1 MRKTRSL
8 RLLSH
13 TLRRF
18 DNTLP
23 ITEKSGARGK
33 NNLSLQKIK
42 LIGDALVVVKDIRI
56 VYVLLDGIGDLPH
69 PSLNDLTPLEAAYTP
84 NLDMLAR
91 AGAMGRVIS
100 VGKGIAPQSDIAVFN
115 MLGYSFKDGSYVGR
129 GVIESIDCNI
139 DFRDGDLALRGNF
152 ATIDDSLKIV
162 DRRAGRIISP
172 DEAKAVC
179 KTLRD
184 NIKFSDKDASVALEP
199 TVAHRVVIR
208 LRHAKMKL
216 SDKITN
222 TDPAYDKVDGMG
234 IAKST
239 IGDMYVQK
247 SEAQEDTEQAR
258 VAAKML
264 NEFTEQ
270 VVQILRDHP
279 VNKARVAAG
288 KRPMNCILARDSG
301 NRYPIVKPINKK
313 HGIEVGCI
321 VDMPVEIGISK
332 VLNMKMF
339 KGGDI
344 NDYEEKAK
352 VAAKS
357 LSRVNAVYVHIKGPD
372 EFGHDGDARGKKKN
386 IEDIDRR
393 FFGTLMQELKKYTVI
408 VVSGDHST
416 PCVKKGHS
424 DDPVPLLV
432 SGSMIKQDGSARF
445 TENYG
450 KRGRLGLLMGADVLP
465 ATVKM
470 VS

>member
-1 MRKTRSL
+1 M
-8 RLLSH
+8 
-13 TLRRF
+13 
-18 DNTLP
+18 
-23 ITEKSGARGK
+23 
-33 NNLSLQKIK
+33 
-42 LIGDALVVVKDIRI
+42 KDIRL

-84 NLDMLAR
+84 NLDSLAR
-91 AGAMGRVIS
+91 NGAMGRVVS

-129 GVIESIDCNI
+129 GVIESIGCNI
-139 DFRDGDLALRGNF
+139 NFRDGDLALRGNF
-152 ATIDDSLKIV
+152 ATIDDKLKIV
-162 DRRAGRIISP
+162 DRRAGRVISI

-184 NIKFSDKDASVALEP
+184 NIRFSDNDVSVALEP

-234 IAKST
+234 IAKDTS
-239 IGDMYVQK
+239 GEMFVQK
-247 SEAQEDTEQAR
+247 STAEEDSEQAR
-258 VAAKML
+258 IAAKML
-264 NEFTEQ
+264 NEFTTQ
-270 VVQILRDHP
+270 VVQLLRDHP
-279 VNKARVAAG
+279 VNKARIAAG
-288 KRPMNCILARDSG
+288 KKPMNCILARDSG
-301 NRYPIVKPINKK
+301 NRYPNVDPINKK
-313 HGIEVGCI
+313 HGISVGCI

-332 VLNMKMF
+332 VLGMRMF
-339 KGGDI
+339 QAGDV
-344 NDYEEKAK
+344 NAYEEKAE

-357 LSRVNAVYVHIKGPD
+357 LKSVNAVYVHIKGPD

-386 IEDIDRR
+386 IEDIDKR
-393 FFGTLMQELKKYTVI
+393 FFGTLIEKLNDDVAV

-424 DDPVPLLV
+424 DDPVPLLISSNRV
-432 SGSMIKQDGSARF
+432 KQDGSARF
-445 TENYG
+445 TEDCG

-465 ATVKM
+465 TAIKM
-470 VS
+470 LS

>member
-1 MRKTRSL
+1 
-8 RLLSH
+8 
-13 TLRRF
+13 
-18 DNTLP
+18 
-23 ITEKSGARGK
+23 
-33 NNLSLQKIK
+33 

-129 GVIESIDCNI
+129 GVIESIGCNI

-393 FFGTLMQELKKYTVI
+393 FFGTLMQELKKDTVI

-470 VS
+470 AS